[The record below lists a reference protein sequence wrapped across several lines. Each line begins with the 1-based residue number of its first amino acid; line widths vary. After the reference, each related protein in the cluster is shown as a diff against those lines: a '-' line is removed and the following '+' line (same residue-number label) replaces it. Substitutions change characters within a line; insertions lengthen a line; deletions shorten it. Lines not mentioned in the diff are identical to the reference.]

1 MLISCAHIFDFARA
15 DRDWAKLV
23 SIVSLVW
30 ASIFVF
36 SGYLQQGTI
45 YRFSNFY
52 VAMLM
57 LFHLGVTYSGAFS
70 IYDNVRWSADPWL
83 IRANWYV
90 ILSLGCFGIGHVP
103 ALHPVA
109 STVAKEHTE
118 CVLHVAY
125 WYGLGLLMASVIFLI
140 IAIASLGNLLAYSRV
155 DFFRGAGD
163 TRGLGVFLMVFP
175 SALLLLAIGSTT
187 RVQQLFAT
195 VIGVLGFLLLLLSGY
210 RTSAL
215 FPAIQGGIIWVKTGR
230 RIPRTL
236 ALTTIFLF
244 ALAVSMIGTLRQAGS
259 YDSLDSED
267 LKRSVESSSLRDT
280 FLLGQTGGLLGHVL
294 RLVPI
299 HDPFR
304 YGETYFNAFL
314 DSLPNITGT
323 MQESA
328 RAAAIREAM
337 SDPTALARMP
347 PSDWLTY
354 HIAHWAFGKGQGVG
368 FTTIGE
374 AYLNFGTV
382 GVVLFFLLLGFL
394 LGKLDTVC
402 LLRNPRLLLF
412 CSTMLW
418 HLMRTVRDDF
428 ANFIKPAVFTFI
440 VLALW
445 RAIGY
450 FLFPARVKVRAP

>member
-1 MLISCAHIFDFARA
+1 
-15 DRDWAKLV
+15 
-23 SIVSLVW
+23 
-30 ASIFVF
+30 
-36 SGYLQQGTI
+36 
-45 YRFSNFY
+45 
-52 VAMLM
+52 MLM

-83 IRANWYV
+83 IHANWYV
-90 ILSLGCFGIGHVP
+90 VLALGCLGIGSVP
-103 ALHPVA
+103 TLQPIERCVT
-109 STVAKEHTE
+109 SEQTE
-118 CVLHVAY
+118 SVLRVAY
-125 WYGLGLLMASVIFLI
+125 WYGLGLLVASAIFLI

-163 TRGLGVFLMVFP
+163 TRGLGVFLMIFP
-175 SALLLLAIGSTT
+175 SALLLLAIGATT
-187 RVQQLFAT
+187 RVQYLFAT
-195 VIGVLGFLLLLLSGY
+195 VVGVLGFLILLFSGY

-236 ALTTIFLF
+236 ALSTIFLF
-244 ALAVSMIGTLRQAGS
+244 ALSISIIGTLRQAGS

-267 LKRSVESSSLRDT
+267 LERSIESSSLRDT

-294 RLVPI
+294 RLVPS

-304 YGETYFNAFL
+304 YGATYLNAFP
-314 DSLPNITGT
+314 DSLPNLTGT

-337 SDPTALARMP
+337 SDPTALSRMP

-382 GVVLFFLLLGFL
+382 GVVLFFLFLGFL
-394 LGKLDTVC
+394 LGRLDTLC
-402 LLRNPRLLLF
+402 LLRRPRTFLF

-428 ANFIKPAVFTFI
+428 ANFVKPAAFTLI

-445 RAIGY
+445 RLVSH
-450 FLFPARVKVRAP
+450 FLFPARVKIRAHRA